1 MENIYFKE
9 VTLNLQREGL
19 TVKPETEDGLL
30 PVELGGQHLC
40 CVTETGGVLYREE
53 DVFTDSRSETL
64 DRVTDITGTTALYMR
79 QMAAAPLLTAAGLD
93 GDYRLL
99 AEFNGVILAGHHTSY
114 GAQFI
119 TWEWD
124 CGGTGVHTGHYHDF
138 GPDSYTAAKQDFALR
153 SGLVQDSPLFPPEQ
167 TNSLSQNSMI

>member
-1 MENIYFKE
+1 MENIYFRE
-9 VTLNLQREGL
+9 LALNLRQEGF

-30 PVELGGQHLC
+30 PVELASQRLC

-64 DRVTDITGTTALYMR
+64 DRVTDIAGTTAVYMR

-99 AEFNGVILAGHHTSY
+99 AEFNGVILAGHHTSH
-114 GAQFI
+114 GTQFI
-119 TWEWD
+119 TWERD
-124 CGGTGVHTGHYHDF
+124 RKGTGVHTGHYHGF
-138 GPDSYTAAKQDFALR
+138 GADSYTAAKRDFALR
-153 SGLVQDSPLFPPEQ
+153 SGLIQDSALFPQEQ
-167 TNSLSQNSMI
+167 TNDLSQNSMI